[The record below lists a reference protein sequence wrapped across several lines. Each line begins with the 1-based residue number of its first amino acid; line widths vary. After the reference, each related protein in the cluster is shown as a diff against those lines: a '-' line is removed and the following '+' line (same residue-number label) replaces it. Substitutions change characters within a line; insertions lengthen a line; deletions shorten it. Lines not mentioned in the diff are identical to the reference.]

1 MRPDLPDLPRL
12 LAGHDAVVV
21 GGRDA
26 ALRPACG
33 LAAGVTFGGEPGR
46 VTAYLPE
53 ATSAD
58 LLACLEENGRIAVV
72 FEEILSHHTIQ
83 LKGEVVEMRPAS
95 EEERPAVEQALEGFF
110 RQVEAIG
117 GAPGVV
123 RRRRRWPCR
132 AVTFAVTDVF
142 EQTPGPRAG
151 NPFVAAGTP

>member
-1 MRPDLPDLPRL
+1 M
-12 LAGHDAVVV
+12 GHDAVIV

-26 ALRPACG
+26 ALRPACA
-33 LAAGVTFGGEPGR
+33 LAAGVTFGDEPGS

-58 LLACLEENGRIAVV
+58 LLAGFAENGHIAVV
-72 FEEILSHHTIQ
+72 FEEITSHHTLQ
-83 LKGEVVEMRPAS
+83 LKGRVVAMRPAT
-95 EEERPAVEQALEGFF
+95 EDERPLVEKAVEGFF

-117 GAPGVV
+117 AAPGVL

-151 NPFVAAGTP
+151 NPLVAAGGP